1 MESKKEKKTSQ
12 TKTSDLW
19 LLEVGAGM
27 EGGGELEEGGQPV
40 QTFSYKINKYQ
51 GCQV

>member
-27 EGGGELEEGGQPV
+27 EGGMGNKL
-40 QTFSYKINKYQ
+40 INGHNISVKQ
-51 GCQV
+51 DE